1 MRPFFTPL
9 FPGLVLTLTVAAS
22 PLSAQQL
29 LPEWNIVAEKQEQL
43 GEKHGLLIGAVE
55 IEQGDTKLYADEV
68 EILDEERTVARGNV
82 VLTQANNRIA
92 ADRAEF
98 NTRTKLGTFYNA
110 SGIANVQPPR
120 SSPAAGGIVV
130 PQIAG
135 QETDVYFFGEKIE
148 KIGFKKYR
156 ISNGGFSTCVQ
167 PTPRWDLSAGTIV
180 LNVDNYTLLR
190 NAILSVKGVPMFYLP
205 LMYYPTKEEE
215 RATGFLIPTYGMSTV
230 RGQSISNAFFWAI
243 NRSHDATLMHDWY
256 STTGQGVGTEYRYNL
271 GGGSDGSFDA
281 YMLDEHQAAY
291 VQPNGSV
298 REQPGTRSYDVNG
311 GANHIL
317 PGNFRARARVDY
329 FSSITTNQT
338 FNMNINDASRNVRS
352 YGANIVGAWRSYSVN
367 GTFDRNEWF
376 NTTTSSGVTGSSPR
390 ISVSRNERP
399 LFTTSPVYFA
409 VSGEAAHLDR
419 QTKSGDIVLDDR
431 SLARLDIT
439 PTIRYPFKRW
449 QFFTVNTSVS
459 WRDTYYTRSYA
470 PGSQIVI
477 DDNLNRRYYTVSAQA
492 VGPVFTR
499 VWNTPD
505 NAYAERFKHTIE
517 PFITAGR
524 TSNIENFPRVIQI
537 DGTDWAVGTTRYEY
551 GLNNRFYAKRK
562 IGQTSQA
569 QEIVNVEIRQSYY
582 TNALAS
588 QLDPRYN
595 TSNVGST
602 ASNFSAIA
610 LGARVTPTSNV
621 NATLSAEID
630 SKYLELRTLSLN
642 SGYNWTDRVQTTV
655 GWSRRF
661 LIEDLPG
668 FNDRT
673 RLDHYLNVA
682 ANAHTIDNR
691 FGGVYSFNYDVLRS
705 ALLQQR
711 MSAFYNAQ
719 CCGIAFEYQRY
730 NFAGVPSFVVP
741 SDHRFFLSFTL
752 AGLGNFSPFNGA
764 MDGVPR

>member
-1 MRPFFTPL
+1 MRPFFTAS
-9 FPGLVLTLTVAAS
+9 FPGLLLALMVAAS

-29 LPEWNIVAEKQEQL
+29 LPQWNIIAEKQEQL

-68 EILDEERTVARGNV
+68 EILDEEHAVARGNV

-120 SSPAAGGIVV
+120 SSPVGGGIVV

-180 LNVDNYTLLR
+180 LNVDHYTLLR

-205 LMYYPTKEEE
+205 LMYYPTKEED

-230 RGQSISNAFFWAI
+230 RGQSISNGFFWAI
-243 NRSHDATLMHDWY
+243 NRSHDATVMHDWY
-256 STTGQGVGTEYRYNL
+256 SKTGQGVGTEYRYNL

-298 REQPGTRSYDVNG
+298 KEQPAMRSYDVNG

-352 YGANIVGAWRSYSVN
+352 YGGNVVGAWRSYSVN

-399 LFTTSPVYFA
+399 LFTGSPVYF
-409 VSGEAAHLDR
+409 SLGGEFAHLDR
-419 QTKSGDIVLDDR
+419 QTKSGDIVVDDR
-431 SLARLDIT
+431 SLGRLDVT
-439 PTIRYPFKRW
+439 PTVRYPFKRW

-470 PGSQIVI
+470 PGSQTVI

-505 NAYAERFKHTIE
+505 NGYAERFKHTIE
-517 PFITAGR
+517 PFITVGR
-524 TSNIENFPRVIQI
+524 TSNIENFSRVIQI

-562 IGQTSQA
+562 MGQASQA

-582 TNALAS
+582 TNAQAS

-595 TSNVGST
+595 TSNTAST

-610 LGARVTPTSNV
+610 LSARVTPTTNM

-642 SGYNWTDRVQTTV
+642 SGYNWTNRVQTTV
-655 GWSRRF
+655 GWSHRF
-661 LIEDLPG
+661 LIEGLPG
-668 FNDRT
+668 FNDPT

-682 ANAHTIDNR
+682 ANAHTLDNR
-691 FGGVYSFNYDVLRS
+691 FGGAYSFNYDVLRS

-741 SDHRFFLSFTL
+741 SDSRFFLSFTL

-764 MDGVPR
+764 MSGVPR